1 MMAKNVASS
10 CQRFLPG
17 VDLTLEEFIRTYS
30 DALVRFAY
38 SFVRSS
44 AAAEDVAAESMA
56 VFYLKAKKFPDE
68 VHMRAYLYKIAR
80 NKAMDYLRRHK
91 HDVPLEDVEN
101 IVGFGDPERDAIQ
114 KERDAVLYRCMTKL
128 PAQYAR
134 VLQLVFLED
143 LPVKEAASVMKLTAK
158 QVYNLLSR
166 AKASLRILLEEEGI
180 THEDL

>member
-1 MMAKNVASS
+1 MMAETVASS

-38 SFVRSS
+38 SFVRNS
-44 AAAEDVAAESMA
+44 AAAEDIAAESMA

-80 NKAMDYLRRHK
+80 NKAMDHLRRHRN
-91 HDVPLEDVEN
+91 DVPLEDVEN
-101 IVGFGDPERDAIQ
+101 IVGFGSLEQDAMQ
-114 KERDAVLYRCMTKL
+114 KQRDAVLYQCMAKL
-128 PAQYAR
+128 PPQYAQ
-134 VLQLVFLED
+134 VLQLAYLEE
-143 LPVKEAASVMKLTAK
+143 LPIKQICSVMKLSVK
-158 QVYNLLSR
+158 QVYNLLAR
-166 AKASLRILLEEEGI
+166 AKSALRTFLEKEGI